1 MPETINYGFPYENL
15 SDQPGHSL
23 HGGLFGTDPILAID
37 VDRELSRVESEG
49 TAAID
54 QVAADLATLETT
66 FLTTGAQTIA
76 TIDTG
81 DGTNTTNFDLP
92 AGFRDV
98 LITWQ
103 GASDGS
109 GEIDSLAMRFNS
121 DAGSNYQSVLNRNTA
136 AGAFT
141 SDVGTFTVMRGGQV
155 GTFRSSGFILIP
167 QYGLNGASKTFYGA
181 CGSVGQSLGTNIFA
195 TTATGRWTSTVP
207 ITNVRIWPSGQL
219 WEGDPHLTLIGIP

>member
-1 MPETINYGFPYENL
+1 MPYTTTYGFPYEDL
-15 SDQPGHSL
+15 DDQPGWSL
-23 HGGLFGTDPILAID
+23 TGGLYGTEQILAID
-37 VDRELSRVESEG
+37 VDRELERVES
-49 TAAID
+49 TSAAAVD
-54 QVAADLATLETT
+54 QVAADLLTLENT

-81 DGTNTTNFDLP
+81 AGGNTTNFDLP
-92 AGFRDV
+92 SGFRDV

-167 QYGLNGASKTFYGA
+167 QYGLSGSSKTFYGA
-181 CGSVGQSLGTNIFA
+181 CGSIGQSLGSNIFA

-207 ITNVRIWPSGQL
+207 ITNVRIWPSGQF